1 MERKIFFKGESA
13 PEIGTSCA
21 SMNRTGKTN
30 AEKGPKDDY
39 NAFKEFHDRET
50 EGHILAS
57 FMTYSGMN
65 SMEGI
70 GKYKFVAEVNL
81 LDYCIG
87 QMSTNNFV
95 KQRSISLIRV

>member
-30 AEKGPKDDY
+30 AKKGPKEDY
-39 NAFKEFHDRET
+39 NAFKEFHGRET
-50 EGHILAS
+50 EGHVLAS

-81 LDYCIG
+81 LDIVLDYIDVN
-87 QMSTNNFV
+87 Q
-95 KQRSISLIRV
+95 